1 MNPQGQGSDWPSGPH
16 EPTMWLMTQESM
28 QDLSAN
34 LSAVI
39 DRVEH
44 GHERVTVIRDGHP
57 AAVIL
62 SPDDLAELQETIEVL
77 SDPQALADISAADDS
92 YRRGDV
98 TRGIEAVRRLRG

>member
-1 MNPQGQGSDWPSGPH
+1 
-16 EPTMWLMTQESM
+16 MTQESM
-28 QDLSAN
+28 LDLGAN

-62 SPDDLAELQETIEVL
+62 SVDDLAELQETIEVL
-77 SDPQALADISAADDS
+77 TDPQALTDISAADDS

-98 TRGIEAVRRLRG
+98 TRGIEAVRHLRR